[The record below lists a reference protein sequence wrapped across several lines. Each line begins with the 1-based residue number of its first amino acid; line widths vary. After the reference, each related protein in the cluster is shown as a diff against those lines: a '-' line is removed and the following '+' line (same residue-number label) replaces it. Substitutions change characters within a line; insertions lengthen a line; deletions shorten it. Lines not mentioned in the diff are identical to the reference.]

1 MTTTLDEFLGAEPGD
16 ACWRFSIPLEL
27 HGAFGGAFGGVVAAA
42 TVLAARS
49 SAPGR
54 TPLALDI
61 RFLRGLPPGT
71 ATATPTVLHS
81 GRTLSTVTVDL
92 AQPDGKLAARATV
105 SLVNTEALAPLTR
118 DGAAPSIPSYDDGRP
133 WPPIGAPI
141 IETLAPRTVEWPHEG
156 NAIALR
162 VPWSN
167 ADADSDTSAEAA
179 CLPADMCVGPPVGLG
194 IAGEGLAHPNPD
206 ISLRFAAPVTSPALV
221 GVGRLERVHSGI
233 ATVGIEV
240 WGDDGLC
247 AVGVSTSTLIPAKRP

>member
-1 MTTTLDEFLGAEPGD
+1 VTKTIEEFLGAEPGD
-16 ACWRFSIPLEL
+16 GSWRFSIPLEL

-49 SAPGR
+49 TAPGR

-105 SLVNTEALAPLTR
+105 SLVDTEALAPLTK
-118 DGAAPSIPSYDDGRP
+118 DGGTPPLPTYDDGRP

-141 IETLAPRTVEWPHEG
+141 IETLAPRTVDWPHDG
-156 NAIALR
+156 NAIAIR
-162 VPWSN
+162 VPWASN
-167 ADADSDTSAEAA
+167 DTDVDTSAEAA

-206 ISLRFAAPVTSPALV
+206 ISLRFAAPVTTADLV
-221 GVGRLERVHSGI
+221 GVGRLERVHGGI

-240 WGDDGLC
+240 WGEGGLC
-247 AVGVSTSTLIPAKRP
+247 AVGVSTSTLLRAK

>member
-1 MTTTLDEFLGAEPGD
+1 
-16 ACWRFSIPLEL
+16 L

-42 TVLAARS
+42 TVLTARS
-49 SAPGR
+49 CAPGR

-105 SLVNTEALAPLTR
+105 SLVNTDALAPLTINE
-118 DGAAPSIPSYDDGRP
+118 DTAPVPSYDDGRP

-141 IETLAPRTVEWPHEG
+141 IETLAPRTVEWPHAG
-156 NAIALR
+156 HAIAIR
-162 VPWSN
+162 VPW
-167 ADADSDTSAEAA
+167 DDDGEDTSAEAA

-206 ISLRFAAPVTSPALV
+206 ISLRFAAPVTSPELV
-221 GVGRLERVHSGI
+221 GVGRLERVHAGI

-240 WGDDGLC
+240 WGADGLC
-247 AVGVSTSTLIPAKRP
+247 AIGVSMSTLLPSR